1 MLSRGMKKKAKPF
14 DIFGL
19 TASLDELSTN
29 LRLVAMIDGGIAE
42 GDRHKA
48 MNAIERLAKL
58 EGYETLLA
66 HKRYAGHEMHL
77 RYVRS
82 SIEKGRFG
90 MAVDHL
96 GRLRK
101 VVRVTSNDQPHKVK
115 DKVWVNRYEH
125 GWDVGSGVVV
135 EVMGAP
141 PEIVC
146 YTVEMDTGG
155 TIFVDHTRNLSRSV

>member
-1 MLSRGMKKKAKPF
+1 MKKKPKPH

-19 TASLDELSTN
+19 TAALDELNAT
-29 LRLVAMIDGGIAE
+29 LRQVAMIDGGLAE

-48 MNAIERLAKL
+48 MNTIERLAKL

-82 SIEKGRFG
+82 SIEKGRFA
-90 MAVDHL
+90 MAVDHI

-101 VVRVTSNDQPHKVK
+101 VVHVTSNDRPHKVK
-115 DKVWVNRYEH
+115 DRVWVNRYEH
-125 GWDVGSGVVV
+125 GWNVGPGVVT

-141 PEIVC
+141 PEIVA
-146 YTVEMDTGG
+146 YTIELDSGG
-155 TIFVDHTRNLSRSV
+155 PIFVDHTRNLSPYY